1 MNAGINVAKVR
12 NIGAIYVAEARMSAM
27 LKWKGIIAIVAI
39 GNPLFYLVAIGIGVG
54 VLVSENSGTSGTG
67 GVEYITF
74 IAPALLASA
83 AITGAL
89 DEAMFPVMEG
99 FKWRKLFYAM
109 NATPITGPQIALGV
123 FIAALARVAF
133 TVICYWAV
141 LIAFGVMSVEQSW
154 DIIPVTIFAA
164 GAFAAIIM
172 GITAKVKNDD
182 YFMTVLGRLIIMPM
196 FLFSGTFFPL
206 NTMPIY
212 LQPIGWIS
220 PLWHATELG
229 RYFSYGYSI
238 SAQMLIVHFAF
249 LLALLIGGLALAN
262 RTFTTRLTK

>member
-1 MNAGINVAKVR
+1 
-12 NIGAIYVAEARMSAM
+12 
-27 LKWKGIIAIVAI
+27 
-39 GNPLFYLVAIGIGVG
+39 
-54 VLVSENSGTSGTG
+54 
-67 GVEYITF
+67 
-74 IAPALLASA
+74 
-83 AITGAL
+83 
-89 DEAMFPVMEG
+89 
-99 FKWRKLFYAM
+99 M

-123 FIAALARVAF
+123 FIAALARVTF

-154 DIIPVTIFAA
+154 DVIPVTIFAA

-238 SAQMLIVHFAF
+238 SALMLIIHFAF
-249 LLALLIGGLALAN
+249 LLALLIGGFALAN

>member
-154 DIIPVTIFAA
+154 DVIPVTIFAA

-229 RYFSYGYSI
+229 REAAFDYGITSTMVVVHLTFLI
-238 SAQMLIVHFAF
+238 TMLVTG
-249 LLALLIGGLALAN
+249 LTLATRQFEKRLA
-262 RTFTTRLTK
+262 K

>member
-1 MNAGINVAKVR
+1 MNAGINVAKIR
-12 NIGAIYVAEARMSAM
+12 SIGAAYIAEARISQMM
-27 LKWKGIIAIVAI
+27 KWKGIIAIVAI

-54 VLVSENSGTSGTG
+54 VLVNQNSGTSGTG

-83 AITGAL
+83 ALTGAM

-123 FIAALARVAF
+123 FIAAMIRVAF
-133 TVICYWAV
+133 TVICYWV
-141 LIAFGVMSVEQSW
+141 LLVAFGIVTISQSW
-154 DIIPVTIFAA
+154 DVIPVTMFAA

-182 YFMTVLGRLIIMPM
+182 HFMTILGRLVVMPM

-206 NTMPIY
+206 ESMPRF

-238 SAQMLIVHFAF
+238 SAPMIFTHFAY
-249 LLALLIGGLALAN
+249 LAAMLATGFAIAN
-262 RTFTTRLTK
+262 RTFTVRLTK

>member
-1 MNAGINVAKVR
+1 M
-12 NIGAIYVAEARMSAM
+12 
-27 LKWKGIIAIVAI
+27 
-39 GNPLFYLVAIGIGVG
+39 
-54 VLVSENSGTSGTG
+54 
-67 GVEYITF
+67 
-74 IAPALLASA
+74 
-83 AITGAL
+83 

-123 FIAALARVAF
+123 FIAAMIRVAF
-133 TVICYWAV
+133 TVICYWILLV
-141 LIAFGVMSVEQSW
+141 AFGIVTISQSW
-154 DIIPVTIFAA
+154 DVIPVTMFAA

-182 YFMTVLGRLIIMPM
+182 YFMTILGRLVIMPM

-206 NTMPIY
+206 ESMPGF

-238 SAQMLIVHFAF
+238 SASMIFIHFAY
-249 LLALLIGGLALAN
+249 LAAMLTTGFVIAN
-262 RTFTTRLTK
+262 RTFTVRLTK

>member
-1 MNAGINVAKVR
+1 
-12 NIGAIYVAEARMSAM
+12 
-27 LKWKGIIAIVAI
+27 
-39 GNPLFYLVAIGIGVG
+39 
-54 VLVSENSGTSGTG
+54 
-67 GVEYITF
+67 
-74 IAPALLASA
+74 
-83 AITGAL
+83 
-89 DEAMFPVMEG
+89 MFPVMEG

-154 DIIPVTIFAA
+154 DVIPVTIFAA

-206 NTMPIY
+206 NSMPIY

-238 SAQMLIVHFAF
+238 SAQMLIIHFAF
-249 LLALLIGGLALAN
+249 LLALLIGGFALAN

>member
-1 MNAGINVAKVR
+1 MER
-12 NIGAIYVAEARMSAM
+12 HHC
-27 LKWKGIIAIVAI
+27 IVAI
-39 GNPLFYLVAIGIGVG
+39 GNPLFYLIAIGIGVG

-89 DEAMFPVMEG
+89 DEAMFPVMEVLSG
-99 FKWRKLFYAM
+99 ETLLC
-109 NATPITGPQIALGV
+109 NECHTH
-123 FIAALARVAF
+123 
-133 TVICYWAV
+133 YWATNCTWCFYRRFSASC
-141 LIAFGVMSVEQSW
+141 LYSDLLLGSAYCIWSMSVEQSW
-154 DIIPVTIFAA
+154 DVIPVTIFAA

-212 LQPIGWIS
+212 LQPIVGS
-220 PLWHATELG
+220 H
-229 RYFSYGYSI
+229 RYGMRQNLADI
-238 SAQMLIVHFAF
+238 LIRI
-249 LLALLIGGLALAN
+249 LN
-262 RTFTTRLTK
+262 

>member
-1 MNAGINVAKVR
+1 MNAGIDVARVR
-12 NIGAIYVAEARMSAM
+12 SIGALYVAESRISAM

-39 GNPLFYLVAIGIGVG
+39 GNPLFYLIAIGIGVG
-54 VLVSENSGTSGTG
+54 VLVDENSGTSGTG

-83 AITGAL
+83 AITAAL
-89 DEAMFPVMEG
+89 DEAMFPVIEG

-123 FIAALARVAF
+123 FIAALMRVVF

-141 LIAFGVMSVEQSW
+141 LIAFGVISVAQSW
-154 DIIPVTIFAA
+154 DVIPVTIFAA

-172 GITAKVKNDD
+172 AITAKVKNDD
-182 YFMTVLGRLIIMPM
+182 YFMTILGRLIVMPM

-206 NTMPIY
+206 DTMPTF

-229 RYFSYGYSI
+229 RHFSYGYSL
-238 SAQMLIVHFAF
+238 SAMMLAIHFAF
-249 LLALLIGGLALAN
+249 LLALLIGGFALAN
-262 RTFTTRLTK
+262 RTFTTRLTR